1 MNTTAHR
8 RNSFS
13 LQIPVAKVSNF
24 RGMCRKSQLD
34 IIVAIVAFAAT
45 LVIGLTNFAWAAGQ
59 KLALV
64 TPNEVTAGS
73 LLLKSEEPGK
83 YIEAPLLA
91 TDYNTVVSGPTART
105 TVTQRFYNPADGYVE
120 GVYAFPLPENSAV
133 DTLKIIEGKRVIV
146 GEIHE
151 RKEAKVI
158 YEEAKAQGQAAALLE
173 QERPNLFTN
182 SVANIG
188 PHETVIVQIE
198 YQETVRQSSG
208 TYSLRL
214 PLVVAPRYIPAPIV
228 QNVEFN
234 DTGATI
240 TTTPSVTDAEKISP
254 PVLDPRLHPKTNPVA
269 ITISL
274 NPGFELGGVSSLYHP
289 IKTDEATHTI
299 TLADGVVPAD
309 KDFALEWTAKGTAP
323 QAGLFSETVNGKTYL
338 LGYVTP
344 PVTQPASAAKPRET
358 VFVIDN
364 SGSMEGPSMLQ
375 AKDSLIYGLS
385 QLKPGDLFNV
395 IRFDDTMD
403 QLFPAP
409 VAADKENIDRA
420 KAFVSALTANGGT
433 EMIPPLKAALVDNN
447 PDDTSHIRQ
456 VVFVTDGAV
465 SNEQEMF
472 ATLSAKR
479 GRSRVFMVGIG
490 SAPNSYLMNR
500 AAELG
505 RGTFTQIGDAAE
517 VTAKMQDLYSK
528 IGNPAV
534 TELKAVLE
542 GNPAKITPDMLP
554 DLYRG
559 EPVLLMAE
567 ATSQTGTLRISG
579 NIGDQPWEVTVPVA
593 KASPGKGI
601 SKLWARRKIA
611 DFEVASTLG
620 TITADESVKQI
631 LKTALEHQLVSSQ
644 TSLVAIDK
652 TPKRPAGEKLT
663 RADIP
668 LNLPAGWD
676 YDSVFGEQEA
686 VTPDE
691 EHATNGL
698 AFKQLAVATKPA
710 ALPDPNAPVVLPQ
723 TATSAEL
730 MGWLAMVLLS
740 LGAILRLAARTRPQ
754 ATVEG

>member
-1 MNTTAHR
+1 MNAIAHR
-8 RNSFS
+8 RKF
-13 LQIPVAKVSNF
+13 KSN
-24 RGMCRKSQLD
+24 LD
-34 IIVAIVAFAAT
+34 IFIAIVAFAAT
-45 LVIGLTNFAWAAGQ
+45 LVIAFTNVVWAAGQ
-59 KLALV
+59 KLALI
-64 TPNEVTAGS
+64 TPNDVTAGS

-83 YIEAPLLA
+83 YIEAPLVA

-105 TVTQRFYNPADGYVE
+105 TVTQRFVNPANGYVE

-151 RKEAKVI
+151 RQEAKVI
-158 YEEAKAQGQAAALLE
+158 YEEAKANGQAAALLE

-198 YQETVRQSSG
+198 YQETVKQSAG

-234 DTGATI
+234 ANGATV
-240 TTTPSVTDAEKISP
+240 TTTPSVPDADKITP
-254 PVLDPRLHPKTNPVA
+254 PVLDPRVNPKTNPVA
-269 ITISL
+269 ITVAL
-274 NPGFELGGVSSLYHP
+274 NAGFELGDVKSLYHP
-289 IKTDEATHTI
+289 IKIDENSHTI
-299 TLADGVVPAD
+299 TLAEGAVPAD

-323 QAGLFSETVNGKTYL
+323 QAGLFSETVDGKTYL

-344 PVTQPASAAKPRET
+344 PTVQPQGSDKPRET

-364 SGSMEGPSMLQ
+364 SGSMEGPSMSQ

-403 QLFPAP
+403 QLFPAS

-420 KAFVSALTANGGT
+420 KAFVSGLSANGGT
-433 EMIPPLKAALVDNN
+433 EMIPPLKAALVDAN
-447 PDDTSHIRQ
+447 PNDTSHIRQ
-456 VVFVTDGAV
+456 VVFVTDGAIG
-465 SNEQEMF
+465 NEQEMF
-472 ATLSAKR
+472 ATLTSNR

-528 IGNPAV
+528 IGNPVV
-534 TELKAVLE
+534 TNLKAVLE
-542 GNPAKITPDMLP
+542 GNTAKITPDMLP

-567 ATSQTGTLRISG
+567 ANSQSGTLKISG
-579 NIGDQPWEVTVPVA
+579 NIGEQPWEVTVPVS

-620 TITADESVKQI
+620 TITADESAKQI

-644 TSLVAIDK
+644 TSLVAVDK
-652 TPKRPAGEKLT
+652 TPKRPAGERLT

-668 LNLPAGWD
+668 LNLPAGWN
-676 YDSVFGEQEA
+676 YDSVFGEQNV

-691 EHATNGL
+691 EHADNGL

-710 ALPDPNAPVVLPQ
+710 AMPDPNAPVTLPQ

-740 LGAILRLAARTRPQ
+740 LATILRFVARKPQ